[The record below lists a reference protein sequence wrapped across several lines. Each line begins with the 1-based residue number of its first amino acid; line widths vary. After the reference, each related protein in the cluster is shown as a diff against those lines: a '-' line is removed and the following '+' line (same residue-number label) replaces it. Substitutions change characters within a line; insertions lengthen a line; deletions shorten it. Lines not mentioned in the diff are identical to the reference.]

1 MNSVKSKKSISIH
14 TLEYGELVNLDIY
27 ANERY
32 SANCIKVVPAQ
43 EYRILANSSD
53 IWVDLIIKA
62 NAKGYYNPLA
72 NAVGMRIKNQPCM
85 CLCGVINKNDAAA
98 FPIGLGA
105 AIIISEQGLL
115 HFFANDVKGFEWNNL
130 GKIQIEVQRIK

>member
-1 MNSVKSKKSISIH
+1 MKSEKLQKSYSVHSLK
-14 TLEYGELVNLDIY
+14 YGEIVDLDIF

-32 SANCIKVVPAQ
+32 SGNCIQVAPTQ

-53 IWVDLIIKA
+53 IWVDLIIKS

-85 CLCGVINKNDAAA
+85 CLCGVLNKNDDTA

-105 AIIISEQGLL
+105 AIIITEPGLL